1 LQKTAGK
8 NLFGYANALV
18 PGFDCNLAAEP
29 LFMQIAQQILF
40 VIISAAATWL
50 FSKKVKEIARNIK
63 LGRDEDISDNKQ
75 QRWRNVLLL
84 AFGQKKMFRNPM
96 VAVLHFFVYAGFIII
111 NIEVLEIVLDGIL
124 GTHRLF
130 AELLG
135 RFYIFLINA
144 FEVLALLVLLAC
156 VIFLIRRNIVKLK
169 RFISKDLDGW
179 PRSDANYI
187 LITEIV
193 LMSLFLFMNASETLL
208 ISRGFG
214 TSGEGF
220 IISKH
225 LHPVLSGISNH
236 GLEIME
242 RSCWW
247 LHIIGIFAFLNYL
260 PYSKHLHIVLAFPN
274 AYYAKLQPMG
284 KMDNMESVQKE
295 VLYAMQPELAPV
307 SEQSAPMKFGAK
319 DVMDLSWKNL
329 MDAYS
334 CTECGRCS
342 AACPANQ
349 TGKLLSPRKI
359 MMDTRDRLEEA
370 GKNINT
376 NKEFKDDGKS
386 LLHDYISVEELRA
399 CTTCN
404 ACVQECPVSISPLD
418 IIIQLRRCLVMEESN
433 SPQEW
438 TAMFSNVENNFAP
451 WKFSPDERDKWTEE
465 V

>member
-1 LQKTAGK
+1 
-8 NLFGYANALV
+8 
-18 PGFDCNLAAEP
+18 
-29 LFMQIAQQILF
+29 MQIAQQILF
-40 VIISAAATWL
+40 VLLAGVSTWL

-84 AFGQKKMFRNPM
+84 AFGQKKMFRNPL

-111 NIEVLEIVLDGIL
+111 NIEVLEIVLDGVL

-130 AELLG
+130 AKPLG
-135 RFYIFLINA
+135 GIYIFLINA
-144 FEVLALLVLLAC
+144 FEVLALLVLVAC
-156 VIFLIRRNIVKLK
+156 VIFLVRRNIIKLK
-169 RFISKDLDGW
+169 RFISKDLNGW

-208 ISRGFG
+208 INRG
-214 TSGEGF
+214 TSSSAEGF
-220 IISKH
+220 VISTY
-225 LHPVLSGISNH
+225 LHPVLSVVSNH

-260 PYSKHLHIVLAFPN
+260 PYSKHLHIILAFPN
-274 AYYAKLQPMG
+274 AYYARLQPVG
-284 KMDNMESVQKE
+284 KMENMESIQKE
-295 VLYAMQPELAPV
+295 VLYAMQPELAPPAGG
-307 SEQSAPMKFGAK
+307 EQAVPHKFGAK
-319 DVMDLSWKNL
+319 DVKDLSWKNL

-359 MMDTRDRLEEA
+359 MMDTRDRLEEV
-370 GKNINT
+370 GKKINE
-376 NKEFKDDGKS
+376 NGEFKEDGKS

-418 IIIQLRRCLVMEESN
+418 IILQLRRYLVMEESN

-451 WKFSPDERDKWTEE
+451 WKFSPDERDKWTAE